1 MFPHNWQIERR
12 IQEVHQQELLR
23 EAEQIRLY
31 KQALN
36 GKTPANPLTW
46 RFLNWL
52 GRQMV
57 SLGSTLQKHYAELAE
72 LASDLQTNRPCDE
85 PGGC

>member
-1 MFPHNWQIERR
+1 MFPHNWQIERKV
-12 IQEVHQQELLR
+12 QEVHQQELLR
-23 EAEQIRLY
+23 EADQIHLY
-31 KQALN
+31 KQALS

-57 SLGSTLQKHYAELAE
+57 SLGSTMQKHYAELAG
-72 LASDLQTNRPCDE
+72 LSADLQANISSEEPC
-85 PGGC
+85 GC

>member
-1 MFPHNWQIERR
+1 MFPHNWQIERKV
-12 IQEVHQQELLR
+12 QEVHQQELLR

-31 KQALN
+31 KQALS
-36 GKTPANPLTW
+36 GKTPANPPTW
-46 RFLNWL
+46 RLLNWL

-57 SLGSTLQKHYAELAE
+57 NLGSAMQKHYAELAKI
-72 LASDLQTNRPCDE
+72 ASDLQTNLPCDE